1 MPCAVRTL
9 KKLIWRVQ
17 PGVELVRA
25 RFFRFINLLSKLLL
39 PTLERPAKAISICI
53 GGGNSAWPL
62 AAAENSALT
71 MRGALAASLAGG
83 AGFFAKAMDNA
94 GAVAENSAART
105 AAADRRD

>member
-25 RFFRFINLLSKLLL
+25 KFLRFISLFSKLLL
-39 PTLERPAKAISICI
+39 PTLERPANAISICS
-53 GGGNSAWPL
+53 GGGNSDCAL

-71 MRGALAASLAGG
+71 MRGVFGAGPCG
-83 AGFFAKAMDNA
+83 AGFFA
-94 GAVAENSAART
+94 
-105 AAADRRD
+105 

>member
-25 RFFRFINLLSKLLL
+25 KFFRFINLLSKLLL
-39 PTLERPAKAISICI
+39 PTFERPAKAISICI

-71 MRGALAASLAGG
+71 MRGAFAASLAGG

-94 GAVAENSAART
+94 GSSSRKLSCAHGAAGSP
-105 AAADRRD
+105 

>member
-25 RFFRFINLLSKLLL
+25 KLRRFINLFSKLLL
-39 PTLERPAKAISICI
+39 PTLERPANAISICI
-53 GGGNSAWPL
+53 GGGNSACAL

-71 MRGALAASLAGG
+71 MRGAFDAGAGGG
-83 AGFFAKAMDNA
+83 AGFFA
-94 GAVAENSAART
+94 
-105 AAADRRD
+105 